1 MKKRVAILI
10 SLVMLVSILLAGCG
24 NKPAENNT
32 GNTTTENSDVIKIGV
47 LEPMTG
53 ANAAGGELEVEGVKL
68 ANKLYPEVLGKK
80 VEIVVVDNKSDKV
93 EAASAASRLVENEKV
108 VAIVGSWGSSLS
120 MAAGD
125 IVKNAQVP
133 AVAASATNPLV
144 TANNDYY
151 FRVCF
156 IDPFQGKVMA
166 NYAFDKLGAKKVAI
180 VQEVS
185 NDYSIGLAKFF
196 TDSFKALT
204 GDENAIIAVAN
215 YNTGD
220 QDFSAQLTNIKA
232 KNPDVIFAP
241 GNFTESALLIK
252 QARQL
257 GITAPFIGG
266 DTWETPEFVQIGGD
280 AVEGAVFSTFFTS
293 EKPITPE
300 SEKFLSEYKKAFPDK
315 EPAAVTALGYDAYIL
330 ILDAIKKVGAA
341 DPVKVQAEL
350 AKTKDFPGAAGVI
363 TLDQDRNAVKDAVIK
378 EVKGGKFTYLDI
390 VGAK

>member
-1 MKKRVAILI
+1 MKKVA
-10 SLVMLVSILLAGCG
+10 SVLVSALLVGALVVSGCG
-24 NKPAENNT
+24 TQTPNT
-32 GNTTTENSDVIKIGV
+32 STSESSGNSDVIKIGIF
-47 LEPMTG
+47 EPMTG
-53 ANAAGGELEVEGVKL
+53 ANAAGGALEVDGIKL

-80 VEIVVVDNKSDKV
+80 VELVTVDNKSDKV
-93 EAASAASRLVENEKV
+93 EAASAASRLVEKEKV
-108 VAIVGSWGSSLS
+108 SAIIGSWGSSLS
-120 MAAGD
+120 MAAGG
-125 IVKNAQVP
+125 IVQNAKVP
-133 AVAASATNPLV
+133 TVAASATNPLV
-144 TANNDYY
+144 TKDNAFY

-166 NYAFDKLGAKKVAI
+166 NYAFNKLNAKKVAI

-185 NDYSIGLAKFF
+185 SDYSIGLAKFF
-196 TDSFKALT
+196 TESFKQLT
-204 GDENAIIAVAN
+204 GDQNAIVGVAN

-266 DTWETPEFVQIGGD
+266 DTWETPEFIDIGKD

-300 SEKFLSEYKKAFPDK
+300 SEKFLAEYRKANPDK
-315 EPAAVTALGYDAYIL
+315 EPAAVTALGYDAYIV
-330 ILDAIKKVGAA
+330 ILDAIKKANSS
-341 DPVKVQAEL
+341 DPVKIQEQL
-350 AKTKDFPGAAGVI
+350 TKTKDFPGAAGMI
-363 TLDQDRNAVKDAVIK
+363 TLDENGDAVKDAVIK
-378 EVKGGKFTYLDI
+378 QVKNGKFTYMDI
-390 VGAK
+390 IKAQ